1 MSQVFGAVGSASVDI
16 YAISRFFSP
25 QKNQNQIVLD
35 HGSQLWLDDSVQEP
49 SGAGL
54 LSAMVF
60 ARQGLET
67 HLVTRTG
74 ADVFSGII
82 DNVAQKESISI
93 NSSHESNKHHTDT
106 TIHLA
111 SDGQDQTN
119 LHFTGSFSSLT
130 KADCSE
136 LPVVLD
142 WLHIATLPAD
152 KSVLLHLLKIA
163 KASHAKVSINP
174 RFVDSISSK
183 LLMKTLKQC
192 SLVVINIDEAR
203 ILTGEHLEIEDLA
216 QGLNLAGIDHIVVYD
231 PSAGAVAI
239 ENGKIYSTDQTKQSH
254 QYDNTGAEVVFA
266 AGYSC
271 EYAKNAD
278 VTLALTFGLAQAQS
292 VQTVAGARSAILQK
306 PVLEPINVDEDFLTE
321 EIG

>member
-1 MSQVFGAVGSASVDI
+1 MSQVFGVVGSASVDI

-67 HLVTRTG
+67 HLVTKTG
-74 ADVFSGII
+74 VDVFSEII
-82 DNVAQKESISI
+82 DHVAQKESISI
-93 NSSHESNKHHTDT
+93 NSSHKHHTDT

-119 LHFTGSFSSLT
+119 LHFTGSFSSLS

-136 LPVVLD
+136 LPAVLE

-174 RFVDSISSK
+174 RFVDSISAK

-192 SLVVINIDEAR
+192 SLVVISIDEAR
-203 ILTGEHLEIEDLA
+203 ILTGEHLEIEELA
-216 QGLNLAGIDHIVVYD
+216 QSLNLAGIDHITVYD
-231 PSAGAVAI
+231 PNAGAVAI
-239 ENGKIYSTDQTKQSH
+239 ENGKIYTTDQTKQSH
-254 QYDNTGAEVVFA
+254 QHDNTGAEVVFA

-271 EYAKNAD
+271 DYAKNSD
-278 VTLALTFGLAQAQS
+278 VTLALTFGIAQAQS
-292 VQTVAGARSAILQK
+292 VQMVAGARSAILQK
-306 PVLEPINVDEDFLTE
+306 PALEPISVDEDFLTE
-321 EIG
+321 DIA